1 MDQQR
6 SPDRGLRALTTTT
19 TNDSNN
25 ILSSDKIYNSWKP
38 QFLNSLTCKH
48 FSTGFKTL
56 PSFLCPCFSSPLP
69 QSLWSPHPPAA
80 LSSMHLFTRM
90 TFLIIFSMVCLSVC
104 PREPPSFLSAWSF
117 SHPRT
122 HTRARHAV
130 TSSFCT
136 IGCSAYVSVTEP
148 PIVRKDN
155 HRLALTHGLFSEW
168 IRFYELSLRLNYRG
182 GFLTKLEDYHF
193 IQLFPT
199 FARNC

>member
-6 SPDRGLRALTTTT
+6 SLDRGLRTLTTTT

-25 ILSSDKIYNSWKP
+25 ILSSDKIYDSWKP
-38 QFLNSLTCKH
+38 QFLNSLKCKH
-48 FSTGFKTL
+48 FSTGFKTLSLSL

-117 SHPRT
+117 PHPRT
-122 HTRARHAV
+122 HTRARHA
-130 TSSFCT
+130 TPSPRL
-136 IGCSAYVSVTEP
+136 SALS
-148 PIVRKDN
+148 
-155 HRLALTHGLFSEW
+155 AAQLTC
-168 IRFYELSLRLNYRG
+168 LSPNR
-182 GFLTKLEDYHF
+182 
-193 IQLFPT
+193 QS
-199 FARNC
+199 